1 MQLQG
6 NVVTAG
12 SGFLAN
18 PPDWKQQVFD
28 IFPFLTLTPSVQS
41 SGVS

>member
-1 MQLQG
+1 MQLQV

-12 SGFLAN
+12 SSFLAN

-28 IFPFLTLTPSVQS
+28 IFPFLTLTPSVRQ
-41 SGVS
+41 SGVF